1 MTDRRPPRTISVA
14 EKYGCAAF
22 LAALVLGFT
31 ALPQLAAVPLSLF
44 LLACLVAPFLP
55 GCSFFLPVIS
65 RGPRGA
71 NAIALTFDDGPSPA
85 STPVL
90 LALLAKYELP
100 ATFFV
105 IGRHAAAHP
114 ELIAAILARGH
125 AIGNHSYEHD
135 NLLML
140 RSCEVLER
148 DIQAAQ
154 EVLNKAGIHPLVFRP
169 PIGIVSPRLQ
179 PVIASLGLRTI
190 TFSCRIFDRG
200 NRDIHNLAARVLKK
214 LLPGDILLLHDT
226 PPPDAEATAEWI
238 DELHRLFAQLHH
250 AKRVVPLAVL
260 INQPVMMPMARH
272 AD

>member
-1 MTDRRPPRTISVA
+1 MTGRRPARTISVA
-14 EKYGCAAF
+14 EQYGCAAL
-22 LAALVLGFT
+22 LAAVVLGFT
-31 ALPQLAAVPLSLF
+31 ALPQLAAIPLSLF

-55 GCSFFLPVIS
+55 RWSFFLPVIS
-65 RGPRGA
+65 RGQRGA
-71 NAIALTFDDGPSPA
+71 RAIALTFDDGPSPA

-90 LALLAKYELP
+90 LALLAHYELP

-114 ELIAAILARGH
+114 ELIAAILAQGH
-125 AIGNHSYEHD
+125 AIGNHSYKHD

-140 RSCEVLER
+140 RSCEVLEK
-148 DIQAAQ
+148 DIQATQ

-169 PIGIVSPRLQ
+169 PIGIISPRLQ
-179 PVIASLGLRTI
+179 PVVASLGLRTI

-200 NRDIHNLAARVLKK
+200 NRNIHNLASRVLKK
-214 LLPGDILLLHDT
+214 LRPGDILLLHDT
-226 PPPDAEATAEWI
+226 PPPSPEATTEWI

-250 AKRVVPLAVL
+250 TKRVAPLAVL
-260 INQPVMMPMARH
+260 IDQPVMMPMARQ

>member
-1 MTDRRPPRTISVA
+1 MTGRSPIRTFTVA
-14 EKYGCAAF
+14 EKYGGAAV

-31 ALPQLAAVPLSLF
+31 APSQLAAVPLSLF

-55 GCSFFLPVIS
+55 RWSFFLPVIS
-65 RGPRGA
+65 RGPRDA
-71 NAIALTFDDGPSPA
+71 NGIALTFDDGPSPA

-90 LALLAKYELP
+90 LELLAQYQLP

-114 ELIAAILARGH
+114 ELIAAILAQGH
-125 AIGNHSYEHD
+125 AIGNHSYDHD

-140 RSCEVLER
+140 RSYEFLEK
-148 DIQAAQ
+148 DIQATQ

-200 NRDIHNLAARVLKK
+200 NRNIHDLASRVLRK
-214 LLPGDILLLHDT
+214 LRPGDILLLHDI
-226 PPPDAEATAEWI
+226 PPPCAEATKEWI
-238 DELHRLFAQLHH
+238 DELHCLFAPLHQ
-250 AKRVVPLAVL
+250 AKQVVPLAVL
-260 INQPVMMPMARH
+260 IDHPVMIPMTRP

>member
-1 MTDRRPPRTISVA
+1 MTGWRPTRTISVA
-14 EKYGCAAF
+14 EKYGCAAL

-31 ALPQLAAVPLSLF
+31 AAPQLAAIPLSLF

-65 RGPRGA
+65 RGQREASG
-71 NAIALTFDDGPSPA
+71 IALTFDDGPSPA

-90 LALLAKYELP
+90 LELLAQYELP

-114 ELIAAILARGH
+114 ELIAAILAQGH
-125 AIGNHSYEHD
+125 AIGNHSYDHD

-140 RSCEVLER
+140 RSRAILEKN
-148 DIQAAQ
+148 IQATQ

-169 PIGIVSPRLQ
+169 PIGIISPRLQ
-179 PVIASLGLRTI
+179 PVLASLGLHTI

-200 NRDIHNLAARVLKK
+200 NRNVHNLASRVLKK
-214 LLPGDILLLHDT
+214 LRPGDILLLHDI
-226 PPPDAEATAEWI
+226 PPPCAEATTEWI
-238 DELHRLFAQLHH
+238 NELHRLFAPLHH

-260 INQPVMMPMARH
+260 IDHPVMMPMTRQ